1 MKQTRAARFH
11 GVVYL
16 LLATGSSDLSAADR
30 ADYELTS
37 RLNIVG
43 SSGKPTNDILGFG
56 FTLHRRLN
64 DDWHVGFNLDY
75 SPEFDFERPA
85 EIVDIK
91 SDLEIDA
98 VGTMLMVTV
107 VGERRYAL
115 EDDGWTGF
123 WNLGA
128 GFAEIDMDDADGAIR
143 GGGTYDIETDIDTE
157 FILIGNVGFIQRVG
171 KHWSARYTFSAE
183 HHSGGWDVR
192 PGFANY
198 WLNRRL
204 CRLRGA
210 RGYDLSLLNRG

>member
-98 VGTMLMVTV
+98 VGTMLMITV

-115 EDDGWTGF
+115 EDDDWTGF

-171 KHWSARYTFSAE
+171 KHWSARYTLSAE
-183 HHSGGWDVR
+183 HHGGGWDVR
-192 PGFANY
+192 DRVSRTTGEIDDYAVYGVRVGMTYRF
-198 WLNRRL
+198 
-204 CRLRGA
+204 
-210 RGYDLSLLNRG
+210 